1 MLNLAVIGAQ
11 RRRGA
16 FSRRCAN
23 SPAIP
28 LFETLEAPP
37 EHRGWRSVPPK
48 SADHL
53 GITVNPAPVPPP
65 GDHIALVCGGAH
77 AAAHNPP
84 PGALTLINSAKTA
97 APAACPS
104 VLRDAGLSGGT
115 HFAELQITT
124 SGSLSLR
131 AANEG
136 RLELAGEVPGVVRG
150 LAKVG
155 MTMIIVTH
163 EVLYEVLVGQGP
175 PGWLLGYPVHERTR
189 RFLRRVAYE
198 EDIAA

>member
-1 MLNLAVIGAQ
+1 MAIGASEIG
-11 RRRGA
+11 RSPWYHRKPCTGPAAWRSYRLGLRRG
-16 FSRRCAN
+16 
-23 SPAIP
+23 
-28 LFETLEAPP
+28 
-37 EHRGWRSVPPK
+37 
-48 SADHL
+48 
-53 GITVNPAPVPPP
+53 
-65 GDHIALVCGGAH
+65 H
-77 AAAHNPP
+77 ASAHNPP
-84 PGALTLINSAKTA
+84 PGALTLINSAKT

-175 PGWLLGYPVHERTR
+175 PGWAGPSRARTH
-189 RFLRRVAYE
+189 
-198 EDIAA
+198 AAFPAQGRP

>member
-1 MLNLAVIGAQ
+1 MHRSPMVQADSLITGTCYWSASYAELGGDRRIEAAGRFLAALRELPAAQ
-11 RRRGA
+11 
-16 FSRRCAN
+16 
-23 SPAIP
+23 

-37 EHRGWRSVPPK
+37 EHRRWRSVPPK

-53 GITVNPAPVPPP
+53 GITVSPAPVPPP

-131 AANEG
+131 AATTREG
-136 RLELAGEVPGVVRG
+136 LSWQARCRASFAAWQGRNDDDHRDPRG
-150 LAKVG
+150 AV
-155 MTMIIVTH
+155 
-163 EVLYEVLVGQGP
+163 
-175 PGWLLGYPVHERTR
+175 
-189 RFLRRVAYE
+189 
-198 EDIAA
+198 